1 MEDNEWSF
9 CSMWA
14 DYIRIDCAEV
24 LINVNLDG
32 DYFFNRSRLVSFKGY
47 CNDDIAIKQAAEI
60 FWSRGLDCY
69 IYGMDGA
76 LSESKDLSH
85 IDTMYVLQRS
95 EDIAETTTT
104 NITTFVAP
112 TAESLLTSWIDIFC
126 SAFSVPDWKAEA

>member
-1 MEDNEWSF
+1 MMISQSNKLRKYS
-9 CSMWA
+9 
-14 DYIRIDCAEV
+14 
-24 LINVNLDG
+24 G
-32 DYFFNRSRLVSFKGY
+32 
-47 CNDDIAIKQAAEI
+47 
-60 FWSRGLDCY
+60 RGLDCY

-104 NITTFVAP
+104 NITTLVAP

-126 SAFSVPDWKAEA
+126 SAFSVPDWKAEAQSVLSKNPDKVTLLLSWDGDTPAGCAVVPYQRTYRYLLPWNDS